1 MAASAGAAQL
11 PLPPPL
17 CCWCSAHVR
26 LPGTLLLPLLPLQ
39 PLVLAEFG
47 KNVTSQD
54 PATIEKERN
63 PTFRTVM
70 GALTKSLQSGDVLK
84 GIKVGGRGP

>member
-1 MAASAGAAQL
+1 M
-11 PLPPPL
+11 
-17 CCWCSAHVR
+17 
-26 LPGTLLLPLLPLQ
+26 
-39 PLVLAEFG
+39 
-47 KNVTSQD
+47 TSQD

-84 GIKVGGRGP
+84 GIKVGGRGPWIEGVGGERVLMRSAQGEGPGAVLCCAVLCCAVM

>member
-1 MAASAGAAQL
+1 ML
-11 PLPPPL
+11 E
-17 CCWCSAHVR
+17 
-26 LPGTLLLPLLPLQ
+26 
-39 PLVLAEFG
+39 EFG

-84 GIKVGGRGP
+84 GIKVGGRGGGLGLRGWGGREC